1 MGNIIIPEN
10 PNFSAEV
17 EEFLTTTPAHAD
29 EFNKRLKALLE
40 DLVYLNNNKF
50 DKTKI
55 VESLNITEPGYIP
68 DGIVVAKAIEDVK
81 NSTSAGCD
89 GVNLNMTFAQ
99 LKAKIATG
107 DFSGLHLY
115 DYIDFTMN
123 GGEAVRAEIM
133 GFNTMLYFGDTMVTK
148 PHVLMQFRDCL
159 ATAYKYNDSNT
170 NTGGYDASA
179 LKNTME
185 NTIYN
190 ALPADLRGA
199 ILTCPRLES
208 TKGGWGWKARNI
220 FLPTEVEVFGNVSWS
235 EPGYG
240 TGSSKQWEGY
250 ATSYKHVLKGL
261 GKGAADRGS
270 RCNWWLSVPYASNAT
285 NFCRVANYGYA
296 GNDYASYAY
305 GVAPAFL
312 IG

>member
-29 EFNKRLKALLE
+29 EFNARLRALLG
-40 DLVYLNNNKF
+40 DLIYLNNNKF

-68 DGIVVAKAIEDVK
+68 DGIVVARAIEDVK
-81 NSTSAGCD
+81 NSTSAGYD
-89 GVNLNMTFAQ
+89 GANLNMTFAQ
-99 LKAKIATG
+99 LKAKIATV

-115 DYIDFTMN
+115 DYIDFTMS

-133 GFNTMLYFGDTMVTK
+133 GFNTMLYFGDTMVTR

-159 ATAYKYNDSNT
+159 ATAYRYNISNT
-170 NTGGYDASA
+170 NTGGYEASA
-179 LKNTME
+179 LKSTME
-185 NTIYN
+185 NTIYS
-190 ALPADLRGA
+190 ALPADLKGA
-199 ILTCPRLES
+199 ILSCPRLES
-208 TKGGWGWKARNI
+208 KKGGLVWKARNI

-235 EPGYG
+235 ELGYG
-240 TGSSKQWEGY
+240 TGGSKQWEGY
-250 ATSYKHVLKGL
+250 TNSYKHVLKGP
-261 GKGAADRGS
+261 GKGKADQGS
-270 RCNWWLSVPYASNAT
+270 RCDWWLSVPHASDTTTFCYVSSDGNA
-285 NFCRVANYGYA
+285 NDSYA
-296 GNDYASYAY
+296 GIVR